1 MIGRKIYYELSTGDV
16 ILIVPEKYAI
26 NATNTTKEQDFQM
39 YDVLSARNPD
49 TIGCI
54 QLEYKQ
60 YESDFQTANSVKVD
74 LETGELKFNYPNFDE
89 PLSVIVNNLKSQN
102 MQLTSQVTDMTAKAQ
117 TQQTLIDDLTVQLG
131 DALLGGA
138 L

>member
-1 MIGRKIYYELSTGDV
+1 MIGKKVYYELSTGDV
-16 ILIVPEKYAI
+16 ILIVPEKHAI

-54 QLEYKQ
+54 QLEYRQ
-60 YESDFQTANSVKVD
+60 YESDFQSANSVKVD
-74 LETGELKFNYPNFDE
+74 LETGQLKFSYPVFEE
-89 PLSVIVNNLKSQN
+89 PLSILVNNLKSQN
-102 MQLTSQVTDMTAKAQ
+102 TQLASQVMNMTAKAQ
-117 TQQTLIDDLTVQLG
+117 TQQTLIDDLTLQLG